1 MKASFIL
8 IIQINKIS
16 NKDKDVDIKNRIYYF
31 FNDTIN
37 IKNSD
42 PNNIR
47 VDETSYK
54 NIPIYFIRYVM
65 INDSKK
71 VKINSTNP
79 LYFFFSKVNRY
90 FKEINKNKYLALLT
104 TNEKKLKDM
113 KNFGVKSEI

>member
-54 NIPIYFIRYVM
+54 NIPIYYIRYVM

-71 VKINSTNP
+71 VKINSANP
-79 LYFFFSKVNRY
+79 SYFFSAK
-90 FKEINKNKYLALLT
+90 
-104 TNEKKLKDM
+104 
-113 KNFGVKSEI
+113 